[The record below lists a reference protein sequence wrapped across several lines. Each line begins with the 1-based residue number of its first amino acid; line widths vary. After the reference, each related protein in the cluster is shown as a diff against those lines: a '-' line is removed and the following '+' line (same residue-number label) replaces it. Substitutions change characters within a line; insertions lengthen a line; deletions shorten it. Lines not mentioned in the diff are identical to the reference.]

1 MSSLRGQIHDEN
13 GQELRN
19 YTIERVTFP
28 RVFDIEIPY
37 VREDLFFGPEDPRVV
52 MDEEEKVIVVFNMIS
67 DVQSGRRRMFL
78 FRPFEGKL
86 TRLKVRGR
94 EERRRRRIGRR
105 FFTDQETGRGC
116 RTGSCILCTGFCR

>member
-52 MDEEEKVIVVFNMIS
+52 MDAEEKVIVVFNMIS

-94 EERRRRRIGRR
+94 EERETEKNWTP
-105 FFTDQETGRGC
+105 FFY
-116 RTGSCILCTGFCR
+116 GSGNGERMPNR